1 MTSLTRLET
10 AQWLEERNDFLVL
23 THRRPDGD
31 TLGSAAVLCLGL
43 RQLGKRAHILENP
56 EITEKYR
63 QLHLGLTVE
72 KVEPHHTLVCVD
84 TAAPEILQRNAQ
96 PENIQFRID
105 HHGTATS
112 FTSWELV
119 DATAGATGDIIYDTL
134 MEMGVKLDKAM
145 AEALYTA
152 VSTDTGCFRYANTNA
167 HSFLV
172 ASACAQ
178 AGGDLHTINQEI
190 FDTNSLARLRLQG
203 WIVENIRFLK
213 NGTLAICALP
223 KAVEQ
228 QLGVTED
235 DMENISGFPRSIQG
249 VKMAATLRETGDG
262 VKVSVRALPGF
273 DAAAV
278 CAAFGGGGHKG
289 AAGASLKMTLEEA
302 AVAVVKEMENL
313 Q

>member
-1 MTSLTRLET
+1 MTSLTRSET
-10 AQWLEERNDFLVL
+10 ARWLGERDNFLIL

-31 TLGSAAVLCLGL
+31 TLGSAAVLCRGL

-56 EITEKYR
+56 EVTEKY
-63 QLHLGLTVE
+63 LHLHKGLTQE
-72 KVEPHHTLVCVD
+72 KAEVGQTLVCVD
-84 TAAPEILQRNAQ
+84 TAAPGMLQQNAPEDGILL
-96 PENIQFRID
+96 RID

-112 FTSWELV
+112 FTPWELV
-119 DATAGATGDIIYDTL
+119 DATAGATGDIIYDIL
-134 MEMGVKLDKAM
+134 MELGVTLDKAM

-167 HSFLV
+167 HSYLV

-203 WIVENIRFLK
+203 WIVENIRFFRD
-213 NGTLAICALP
+213 GTLAVCALP

-262 VKVSVRALPGF
+262 VKVSVRALPGY

-289 AAGASLKMTLEEA
+289 AAGASMKMTLAEA
-302 AVAVVKEMENL
+302 AEAVSQEMMKF
-313 Q
+313 